1 MKYIEMLLTAGLTE
15 SDLWDLAEY
24 MLLGKEAQAGRQ
36 DAIWETRW
44 QTLSKR
50 GTGYVNTVYRLKLEG
65 KINSDLVLQYLESRQ
80 K

>member
-24 MLLGKEAQAGRQ
+24 MLLGKEAQEGKQ

-50 GTGYVNTVYRLKLEG
+50 DILFLDGVTFRLQCPKMM
-65 KINSDLVLQYLESRQ
+65 
-80 K
+80 